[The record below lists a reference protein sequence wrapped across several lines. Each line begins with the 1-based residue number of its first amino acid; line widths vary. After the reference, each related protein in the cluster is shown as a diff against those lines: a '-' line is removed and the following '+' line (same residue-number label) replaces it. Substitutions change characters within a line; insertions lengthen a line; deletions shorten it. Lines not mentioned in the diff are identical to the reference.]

1 MDDMPPRVIIR
12 PDGHAP
18 VTVPDELKA
27 EWDNM
32 PIWREQEYIR
42 ADIAAAA
49 LEAKDAEIA
58 RLRALLE
65 DLTGE
70 AENDTETPYFKVALF
85 NARAALQ
92 AKE

>member
-1 MDDMPPRVIIR
+1 MGNCGRMMDDLVKRLRVLADCDSR
-12 PDGHAP
+12 SGEPLG
-18 VTVPDELKA
+18 KA
-27 EWDNM
+27 M
-32 PIWREQEYIR
+32 RE
-42 ADIAAAA
+42 AAAA